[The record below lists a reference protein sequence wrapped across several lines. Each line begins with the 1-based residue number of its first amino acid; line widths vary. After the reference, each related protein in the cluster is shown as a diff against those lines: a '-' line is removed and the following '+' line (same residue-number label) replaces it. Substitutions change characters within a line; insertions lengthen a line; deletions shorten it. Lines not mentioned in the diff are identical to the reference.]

1 MSSFHQKDLS
11 ILQEAEMRYEA
22 EALLDHQDIINDGSG
37 QNDIQSMEANS
48 PWVNE
53 LNPHQSIQRLL
64 LNFNQVVCERLDA
77 IERRLDGINEFCQT
91 LEEKVEM
98 LSSLMKES
106 NNPFL
111 SSSTSSESIN
121 SVENGA
127 ASVSVGSNF
136 TLITLNSEA
145 DYPNGSWLGDESNPD
160 MKVRTHISPTDL
172 FHINTTCHTAE
183 KMALTLLDYLFDR
196 ETQACSNISGT
207 GKHKKKQL
215 DPLMIYGIRCH
226 LMHKFNLSNYEWNRI
241 KQNLDS
247 KCRTAFRR
255 KQKGLPLLS
264 KGQVLSPSD
273 STEISMDKSV
283 PVPEETLCNNEE
295 LSNGESI
302 QLPSHCLQFSLQSEE
317 QQDLQHIIPDIQVIQ
332 TAHGQI
338 QVLQATPEQI
348 VQIQQTHQ
356 IQFLNG
362 AHFLATPTDQAANQL
377 GFKNEE
383 ALSTFEDR
391 ITSPAE

>member
-1 MSSFHQKDLS
+1 MK
-11 ILQEAEMRYEA
+11 YEK
-22 EALLDHQDIINDGSG
+22 LL
-37 QNDIQSMEANS
+37 
-48 PWVNE
+48 
-53 LNPHQSIQRLL
+53 QRLL

-77 IERRLDGINEFCQT
+77 IERRLDSINEFCQT

-106 NNPFL
+106 NNRPFL

-121 SVENGA
+121 SVDNGST
-127 ASVSVGSNF
+127 SVSVGSNF

-215 DPLMIYGIRCH
+215 DPLMIYGIR
-226 LMHKFNLSNYEWNRI
+226 F
-241 KQNLDS
+241 
-247 KCRTAFRR
+247 
-255 KQKGLPLLS
+255 LLS
-264 KGQVLSPSD
+264 R
-273 STEISMDKSV
+273 
-283 PVPEETLCNNEE
+283 
-295 LSNGESI
+295 
-302 QLPSHCLQFSLQSEE
+302 
-317 QQDLQHIIPDIQVIQ
+317 VIQ
-332 TAHGQI
+332 TAHGEI

-348 VQIQQTHQ
+348 VEIQQTHQ
-356 IQFLNG
+356 IQILNG
-362 AHFLATPTDQAANQL
+362 GHFLATPMDDTNNQL
-377 GFKNEE
+377 SFKSE
-383 ALSTFEDR
+383 ALSSFED
-391 ITSPAE
+391 TLASSTE